1 VVDPNVRRE
10 LIATAVERALEL
22 LLDDEIENVDPY
34 RAVVVFAVAAAPD
47 VSIAEILRAIQRSGR
62 GDDFTRRY
70 AFPHA

>member
-22 LLDDEIENVDPY
+22 
-34 RAVVVFAVAAAPD
+34 VVFAVAAAPD